1 LNIYI
6 IRGLLM
12 SETKTVEML
21 SKPPKKIKIEKE
33 KKKRIITTT
42 KRWTFSPYELTPE
55 SQLQILMSNLSD
67 ITITDRSYT
76 FILAQIHTKLY
87 SYKSQDLEK
96 GRYDGDN
103 FAKVGNVLDKLRECF
118 LDCFY
123 CKSKVALL
131 YEYVRDPKQWT
142 LERID
147 NSIGH
152 TADNVVISC
161 LSCNLRRRTMYFER
175 FLFTKNMVI
184 EKVG

>member
-1 LNIYI
+1 
-6 IRGLLM
+6 M
-12 SETKTVEML
+12 SEIKNVTLSSKT
-21 SKPPKKIKIEKE
+21 PIKSIKTEKE

-42 KRWTFSPYELTPE
+42 KRWTFTPEELTPD
-55 SQLQILMSNLSD
+55 SQLNTI
-67 ITITDRSYT
+67 ITPPNTLTSTDRSYT
-76 FILAQIHTKLY
+76 FILSQIHVKLY

-96 GRYDGDN
+96 GRYDVVN
-103 FAKVGNVLDKLRECF
+103 FARIDNVLDKMREC
-118 LDCFY
+118 LLNCFY

-131 YEYVRDPKQWT
+131 YEYVREPKQWT

-152 TADNVVISC
+152 TTDNVVISC

-184 EKVG
+184 EKMG